1 METKSMTTN
10 SMATKERKYTNQI
23 QTKHKQHIATN
34 WPEINCVIS
43 ITVYCTAKG
52 GFYQLI
58 PTVTDSKGVV
68 LGTGG
73 CKGMLLL
80 AKVVLYSINSNKK
93 YMV

>member
-1 METKSMTTN
+1 
-10 SMATKERKYTNQI
+10 MATKEEEYTNQI
-23 QTKHKQHIATN
+23 QTKHNQYIATN
-34 WPEINCVIS
+34 WREINCVIS
-43 ITVYCTAKG
+43 ITVYCNAKS
-52 GFYQLI
+52 GFYRLI
-58 PTVTDSKGVV
+58 PTVTNFQGVV

>member
-1 METKSMTTN
+1 
-10 SMATKERKYTNQI
+10 MATKEGEYTNQI
-23 QTKHKQHIATN
+23 QTIHKQQYIIAN

-43 ITVYCTAKG
+43 ITVYCNAKG
-52 GFYQLI
+52 GSYRLI
-58 PTVTDSKGVV
+58 PTVTNLKGVV

-93 YMV
+93 CMV